1 MFEMQ
6 NPSRRKFLTMAGAA
20 AGGSLVGGSG
30 LVLPPAYA
38 AGALGPVKE
47 QDAVIA
53 FGHVGPIS
61 DEGWTSQHHEGM
73 LAVKAAYP
81 KAKYLE
87 IETIPYSADATRT
100 FRQFVAEKA
109 TIVISSS
116 EYGDLLAEVSNRAP
130 SVAFM
135 ECNGH
140 RVADNVSWYYLK
152 HWMPTYVVGVAAG
165 LMSKT
170 GKLGYVASFPVPSVF
185 GSVNAFQMGAK
196 SVNPKATTQVISI
209 NSWFDPQGASQAGT
223 ALLDNGADFL
233 FGIMDEAAYLQV
245 AEKRGIPAAMW
256 NTDVRRYG
264 PKSYVSSVVCD
275 WRKFY
280 VEQVGKRLAG
290 AWNGK
295 EQILLPL
302 AGGIDRDAWGESV
315 PANVRTAADAVRTK
329 MLKDGFDPFVG
340 EIKDAAG
347 KVKVAKG
354 AKMDDVEIYNWNW
367 AVEGVTGLGA

>member
-1 MFEMQ
+1 MFELK
-6 NPSRRKFLTMAGAA
+6 NPSRRKFLTMTGAA
-20 AGGSLVGGSG
+20 AGASLIGGSG

-38 AGALGPVKE
+38 AGALGAVKE

-61 DEGWTSQHHEGM
+61 DEGWTSTHHEGL
-73 LAVKAAYP
+73 LAVKAAFP

-100 FRQFVAEKA
+100 FRQFVAEQA
-109 TIVISSS
+109 TMVFITS

-130 SVAFM
+130 QVAFV

-140 RVADNVSWYYLK
+140 RVADNVSWYYIE
-152 HWMPTYVVGVAAG
+152 HWMPTYVIGVAAG

-185 GSVNAFQMGAK
+185 ASANAFQMGAK
-196 SVNPKATTQVISI
+196 SVNPKATTQVIAI
-209 NSWFDPQGASQAGT
+209 NSWFDPQGASQAGA
-223 ALLDNGADFL
+223 ALLDNGVDFL

-245 AEKRGIPAAMW
+245 AEKRGVPAAMW

-264 PKSYVSSVVCD
+264 PKSYVTSCVLD

-290 AWNGK
+290 TWTPG

-302 AGGIDRDAWGESV
+302 SAGVDRDAWGESV
-315 PANVRTAADAVRTK
+315 PENVRQAADVVRTK
-329 MLKDGFDPFVG
+329 MLKDGFSPFVG
-340 EIKDAAG
+340 ELKDVGG
-347 KVKVAKG
+347 KVRVKSG
-354 AKMDDVEIYNWNW
+354 EKMDNLTLYNWDW